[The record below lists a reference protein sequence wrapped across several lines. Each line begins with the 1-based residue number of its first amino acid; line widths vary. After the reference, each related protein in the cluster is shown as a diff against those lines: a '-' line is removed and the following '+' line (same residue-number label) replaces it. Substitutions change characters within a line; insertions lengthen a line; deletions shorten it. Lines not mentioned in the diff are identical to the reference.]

1 MVPMG
6 ASGSGLPLESTK
18 EVRPRI
24 VTASLS
30 FLRIWAISTSIGVLF
45 ALEYYIF
52 YARGGAAGRPFAFF
66 LVGTMPMAYS
76 WAIIAPIILQA
87 CKRWGFERGQRQRVL
102 YYHLLLLI
110 VLAPVRALLDMGLGT
125 ISLTLHPEPQL
136 ERMWSDNL
144 TSFLSGLPTAP
155 VYYFLI
161 AGLGYTSAYYR
172 KFRERELAASNLE
185 RALAQ
190 AHLET
195 LRNQLNP
202 HFLFNTL
209 NAIGALARKDPEGTK
224 RMVTLLGGLLRR
236 SLGSSTEPQ
245 EVPLRREM
253 EFVRQY
259 LEIEQILFSDRLHVE
274 YDVPREL
281 LDVPVPNFLLQ
292 PIVENAVRHGIALR
306 SGPGRIILSVRVV
319 GDSLEVSVA
328 DDGAGRAAG
337 TDLTEWQGLGFTRE
351 RLVGLYGDKA
361 SLHIENREGDGTRT
375 LLRLP
380 LSMDPPGLHREG
392 EP

>member
-1 MVPMG
+1 
-6 ASGSGLPLESTK
+6 
-18 EVRPRI
+18 
-24 VTASLS
+24 
-30 FLRIWAISTSIGVLF
+30 
-45 ALEYYIF
+45 
-52 YARGGAAGRPFAFF
+52 
-66 LVGTMPMAYS
+66 
-76 WAIIAPIILQA
+76 
-87 CKRWGFERGQRQRVL
+87 L
-102 YYHLLLLI
+102 YYHLLLLA
-110 VLAPVRALLDMGLGT
+110 VLAPIRSILDMGFAAIGLMLRPDRQLDLLF
-125 ISLTLHPEPQL
+125 SNTL
-136 ERMWSDNL
+136 N
-144 TSFLSGLPTAP
+144 SFLSGLPTAP

-161 AGLGYTSAYYR
+161 AGLGYTFAYYR

-195 LRNQLNP
+195 LSNQLNP

-209 NAIGALARKDPEGTK
+209 NAIGALARNDPEATK

-245 EVPLRREM
+245 EVPLRREI

-259 LEIEQILFSDRLHVE
+259 LEIEQILFSDRLRVE
-274 YDVPREL
+274 YDVPQGL

-306 SGPGRIILSVRVV
+306 SGPGRIILNVSVA

-328 DDGAGRAAG
+328 DDGVGLAAG
-337 TDLTEWQGLGFTRE
+337 TRLTEGKGLGLTRE
-351 RLVGLYGDKA
+351 RLVGLYGEKA
-361 SLHIENREGDGTRT
+361 SLRIDNRDGGGAIVVIK
-375 LLRLP
+375 LP
-380 LSMDPPGLHREG
+380 LLAEPPGLHREG